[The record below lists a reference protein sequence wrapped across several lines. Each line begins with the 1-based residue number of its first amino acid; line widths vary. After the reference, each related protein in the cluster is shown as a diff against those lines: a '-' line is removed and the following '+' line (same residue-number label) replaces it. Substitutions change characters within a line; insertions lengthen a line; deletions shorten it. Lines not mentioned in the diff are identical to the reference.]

1 MSNITP
7 TDILEDLYQKAFAN
21 LSESA
26 VELATIKEKVELV
39 CRCNA
44 NKAPIRFLMSC
55 LLAKIHNPQ
64 LDIRKPYTEIE
75 GGNTYSGRFYDE
87 RYVELLVHKYKL
99 PCNPTTA
106 YLTPAFRNLDRL
118 LTPDLVLVGRPRE
131 VYVFALEILNA
142 VHTDIEKPEN
152 ILQEIIRFLLIIKA
166 EDEQRMEQLI
176 ADLKQANDIL
186 PLATEEIVRLLTQ
199 HLNCKGSSRLP
210 VLIVAAAYQ
219 TIKDLIGE
227 INKLLETHNAADK
240 QTGSIGDV
248 EITFIN
254 DDRVVTCYEMK
265 DKRVTKT
272 DIDVALQKLSKT
284 KSKIDNYIFIT
295 TDVIEI
301 EVTEYA
307 MSLYEKT
314 GVEFAVLDCI
324 GFIRHYLHFF
334 HRQRNKFLNIYQ
346 SMVLAEP
353 TSSVSQPLKEAFL
366 ALRRAAEGDK
376 R

>member
-7 TDILEDLYQKAFAN
+7 TDILESFYQKALGN
-21 LSESA
+21 LSKS
-26 VELATIKEKVELV
+26 VVKSATIKEKVEFI

-55 LLAKIHNPQ
+55 LLAKIHNPKV
-64 LDIRKPYTEIE
+64 DIRKPYTEIE
-75 GGNTYSGRFYDE
+75 GEDTYSGRFYDE
-87 RYVELLVHKYKL
+87 RFVELLVHKYKL

-118 LTPDLVLVGRPRE
+118 LTTDLAMVGRPRE
-131 VYVFALEILNA
+131 VYVFALEILDAIHSNS
-142 VHTDIEKPEN
+142 EKPEN
-152 ILQEIIRFLLIIKA
+152 VLQEIIRLLLIIKG
-166 EDEQRMEQLI
+166 EDEQRMQQLI
-176 ADLKQANDIL
+176 ADLKQADDIL
-186 PLATEEIVRLLTQ
+186 PLATEEIVTLLTQ

-210 VLIVAAAYQ
+210 VLIVASAYQ
-219 TIKDLIGE
+219 TVKDQIGE
-227 INKLLETHNAADK
+227 VNKLLEAHNAADK

-248 EITFIN
+248 EITLIN
-254 DDRVVTCYEMK
+254 DDRIVTCYEMK

-295 TDVIEI
+295 TDTIEI
-301 EVTEYA
+301 EVIEYA
-307 MSLYEKT
+307 KSFYEKT

-334 HRQRNKFLNIYQ
+334 HRQRNNFLNIYQ

-366 ALRRAAEGDK
+366 ALRRAAEADK

>member
-7 TDILEDLYQKAFAN
+7 TDILESFYQKALGN
-21 LSESA
+21 LSKS
-26 VELATIKEKVELV
+26 VVKSATIKEKVEFI

-55 LLAKIHNPQ
+55 LLAKIHNPKV
-64 LDIRKPYTEIE
+64 DIRKPYTEIE
-75 GGNTYSGRFYDE
+75 GEDTYSGRFYDE
-87 RYVELLVHKYKL
+87 RFVELLVHKYKL

-118 LTPDLVLVGRPRE
+118 LTTDLVMVGRPRE
-131 VYVFALEILNA
+131 VYVFALEILDAIHSNN
-142 VHTDIEKPEN
+142 EKPEN
-152 ILQEIIRFLLIIKA
+152 VLQEIIRLLLIIKA
-166 EDEQRMEQLI
+166 EDEQRMQQLI
-176 ADLKQANDIL
+176 ADLKQADDIL
-186 PLATEEIVRLLTQ
+186 PLATEEIVTLLTQ

-210 VLIVAAAYQ
+210 VLIVASAYQ
-219 TIKDLIGE
+219 TVKDQIGE
-227 INKLLETHNAADK
+227 VNKLLEAHNAADK

-248 EITFIN
+248 EITLTN
-254 DDRVVTCYEMK
+254 DDRIVTCYEMK

-295 TDVIEI
+295 TDIIEI
-301 EVTEYA
+301 EVIEYA
-307 MSLYEKT
+307 KSFYEKT

-334 HRQRNKFLNIYQ
+334 HRQRNNFLNIYQ

-366 ALRRAAEGDK
+366 ALRRAAEADK